1 MVGIV
6 SSDST
11 VTYYTL
17 TDGLLAP
24 RPVDDQDA
32 VKLKQQR
39 KLRRHK
45 ERTAVQ

>member
-1 MVGIV
+1 MIGIV

-24 RPVDDQDA
+24 RPVDDQDTLT
-32 VKLKQQR
+32 LKQHR
-39 KLRRHK
+39 KHCRHK
-45 ERTAVQ
+45 ERATVQ